1 MALKQL
7 ITTTKVSLVD
17 YKASYTETNNLMVL
31 SGKSIITNPQLI
43 NSGKM
48 ILDKN
53 PKFQLVRAYSSSYI
67 ELASEQPM
75 YIKIIIDSDFD
86 ATNEEG
92 LLAQFT
98 LKTSRFSYNNKEQP
112 IIVAI
117 GNGTMSVNQADG
129 SLEVTPDTKDMTVEF
144 VFGAHDLSYV
154 DSDFSAFSN
163 IIGGEF

>member
-1 MALKQL
+1 MKQL

-17 YKASYTETNNLMVL
+17 YKASYIETNNLLVL

-48 ILDKN
+48 TLDKN

-67 ELASEQPM
+67 ELASDQPM
-75 YIKIIIDSDFD
+75 YVKIIVDADFD

-117 GNGTMSVNQADG
+117 GNGTLGVDDVDG
-129 SLEVTPDTKDMTVEF
+129 SLKELQDSRDMTVEF
-144 VFGAHDLSYV
+144 VFGVADLSYQ
-154 DSDFSAFSN
+154 DTDFSAFST
-163 IIGGEF
+163 ISGGTF